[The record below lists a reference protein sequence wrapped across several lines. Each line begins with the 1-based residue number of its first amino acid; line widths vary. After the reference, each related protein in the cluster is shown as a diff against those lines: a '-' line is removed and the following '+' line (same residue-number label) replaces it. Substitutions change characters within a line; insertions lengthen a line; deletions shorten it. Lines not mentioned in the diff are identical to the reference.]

1 MEKVTNWQ
9 QWKTANKSGLNPKTV
24 ESMSGS
30 GYAGPVLI
38 VEEVLNKRIAE
49 NGGAEYLIKWENITD
64 KDATWEPKE
73 NLDCEALI
81 EAFENNSSST
91 DTNKDKA
98 DKVPDYEKKRVLIFE
113 AQARHEKMNPRKRK
127 SNENTNEC
135 IRCNLCNKYFKSS
148 PIFLTHDFN
157 EHGRYG
163 YGYLSKLKK
172 PKEKEGK
179 KNEKDVQVIHDSLG
193 SKNKAEK
200 ETRIVGTNMNQ
211 TQTKLYS
218 TPSKA
223 MDFEKIKTAKG
234 QLNSE

>member
-1 MEKVTNWQ
+1 M
-9 QWKTANKSGLNPKTV
+9 
-24 ESMSGS
+24 
-30 GYAGPVLI
+30 
-38 VEEVLNKRIAE
+38 
-49 NGGAEYLIKWENITD
+49 
-64 KDATWEPKE
+64 
-73 NLDCEALI
+73 
-81 EAFENNSSST
+81 
-91 DTNKDKA
+91 
-98 DKVPDYEKKRVLIFE
+98 
-113 AQARHEKMNPRKRK
+113 
-127 SNENTNEC
+127 
-135 IRCNLCNKYFKSS
+135 
-148 PIFLTHDFN
+148 
-157 EHGRYG
+157 
-163 YGYLSKLKK
+163 KK